1 MPTESLI
8 ATNAIMWDMDTS
20 VFANR
25 TYSTDFKL
33 RHFTGDD
40 DDAPSERRAALS
52 FDTATALKGSDDI
65 TSATL
70 TLKFSESRIQLNS
83 IVCVAAYDLNAI
95 PANFSEAT
103 SFIYGRPS
111 RENIVKSIGTSTA
124 GDTITFDVANQIEQI
139 ISSPQWAGGT
149 IVLALYY
156 MGTDSSPNIYATFHS
171 TFATNAADRPKLD
184 ITWTSG
190 SGNAS
195 NADTTAS
202 FNVAAGA
209 DDGLVRD
216 SVFDNNDPAFNFG
229 NFLGDD
235 DDDPDNV
242 RSFVRFANVTIP
254 QGKTINS
261 AIIELKT
268 SMDHLSFVH
277 WKDYGYIL
285 YGDASDNATAP
296 TNATEYDAKTKTTA
310 SNSEVFNRGIDQG
323 NISYH
328 ILLPA
333 NGQKTYFPCTQ
344 QLQEIV
350 NRSGFSSGN
359 AVQFL
364 FNSKVLATDTGISGQ
379 QHKFAAFE
387 NTSYEE
393 PILRVSYG
401 DGGGGNGGDS
411 GESSSTHIQ
420 RLLLGVG

>member
-8 ATNAIMWDMDTS
+8 ATNAIMWDMNTS
-20 VFANR
+20 SFFDR
-25 TYSTDFKL
+25 TSSTNFIL
-33 RHFTGDD
+33 RHTNGDD
-40 DDAPSERRAALS
+40 DDDPTERRAALS

-70 TLKFSESRIQLNS
+70 TLKFSASETQLNS
-83 IVCVAAYDLNAI
+83 IVCLAAYDLNAI

-111 RENIVKSIGTSTA
+111 RENVVKSIGTSTT
-124 GDTITFDVANQIEQI
+124 GNTITFDVANQIEQI
-139 ISSPQWAGGT
+139 ICNPQWAGGT

-156 MGTDSSPNIYATFHS
+156 MGLDSGAGKNATFHS
-171 TFATNAADRPKLD
+171 IGATNAADRPKLD

-195 NADTTAS
+195 NADTVSNFSVTT
-202 FNVAAGA
+202 GA
-209 DDGLVRD
+209 DDGKAVDAGFSSTL
-216 SVFDNNDPAFNFG
+216 NHINFG

-235 DDDPDNV
+235 DDAPDNV

-268 SMDHLSFVH
+268 FISGTSWRDH
-277 WKDYGYIL
+277 GYIL

-310 SNSEVFNRGIDQG
+310 SNSGVFDRAIDQG
-323 NISYH
+323 STAFS
-328 ILLPA
+328 ILLHA

-350 NRSGFSSGN
+350 DRSGFSSGN

-364 FNSKVLATDTGISGQ
+364 FNSQVLTTDTGTNSD
-379 QHKFAAFE
+379 QHKFATFE
-387 NTSYEE
+387 NTSFEE

-401 DGGGGNGGDS
+401 DGGGGGGGG
-411 GESSSTHIQ
+411 GEEATGNPSA
-420 RLLLGVG
+420 LMFFGVG